1 MYRLTLAL
9 ASLIACSWGANPCD
23 GVQTS
28 SLAVSSVGGWMPEI
42 GDNLFV
48 LDIALGIG
56 DNTVIMALNPEI
68 TNQNEIMAGS
78 SYCVLYTS

>member
-23 GVQTS
+23 RAQTS
-28 SLAVSSVGGWMPEI
+28 ALAVSSVGGWMPEI